1 MDIEKS
7 FGNPWV
13 STGFSAAS
21 MAILDVYPSQF
32 PRGHPRVK
40 YVEKTHGFSIW
51 KLIYIHSV
59 FFLFSHVYVSLPYRL
74 PTITVYVPTGSYI
87 SPLAIL
93 ARLVL
98 RK

>member
-59 FFLFSHVYVSLPYRL
+59 FFFVF
-74 PTITVYVPTGSYI
+74 
-87 SPLAIL
+87 
-93 ARLVL
+93 ARLC
-98 RK
+98 

>member
-32 PRGHPRVK
+32 RGHPRVK
-40 YVEKTHGFSIW
+40 YVEKTHRFSIW

-59 FFLFSHVYVSLPYRL
+59 LFFFPHVYVSLPYRL

-87 SPLAIL
+87 SPLA
-93 ARLVL
+93 RLVL

>member
-32 PRGHPRVK
+32 RGHPRVK
-40 YVEKTHGFSIW
+40 YVEKTHRFSIW

-59 FFLFSHVYVSLPYRL
+59 LFFFRTSMLVYPIGYQLSLFMSPQVATYLPLHVWC
-74 PTITVYVPTGSYI
+74 
-87 SPLAIL
+87 
-93 ARLVL
+93 
-98 RK
+98 